1 MLLTHMLRSDA
12 GPLKRSLD
20 NHCHSLQ
27 RAMPWVEIGH
37 ILNVYIT
44 PSAQRRSINTLFKED
59 TLL

>member
-1 MLLTHMLRSDA
+1 MLLTQMLCSEA

-20 NHCHSLQ
+20 NHCHSRQ

-44 PSAQRRSINTLFKED
+44 PSAQRRSINTLCKDD
-59 TLL
+59 TLF